1 MKKKNGFIA
10 ISLIYSFFLC
20 FIMIMMGLLANY
32 THSKLILS
40 KINKPLTYL
49 SDNTLSGRILK
60 ENNIQTLPPDFTKGE
75 PPASGTNT
83 GSGLY
88 SAEDDDGITYYFRG
102 DVSNNY
108 VKLDGSSIIWRIVRI
123 NGDKTIRLISET
135 SLSSAYTENI
145 SGLKYVGY
153 TYDNDHV
160 CTKANPCTASTGTS
174 STIKTNLESWYNTNL
189 SNYDSIIAYGKYC
202 NDTSYYSKDASVVW
216 YNGNTRNTNGTATL
230 KCQNSDLTYGGTYK
244 LKVGMI
250 TYDEMNYG
258 GIGTT
263 TPSSSDNYLYNKNT
277 WMMTP
282 RYSDTRYSD
291 TGVASMFYSDNGK
304 FSNTGD
310 SNTAKN
316 IYPVIN
322 LKSNVKISGGDGTSS
337 NPYLIENVNNQ

>member
-60 ENNIQTLPPDFTKGE
+60 ENNIQTLTPDFTKGE
-75 PPASGTNT
+75 PASNETNT

-108 VKLDGSSIIWRIVRI
+108 VKLDGSSIVWRIVRI

-135 SLSSAYTENI
+135 SLSSAYASNI
-145 SGLKYVGY
+145 SDLKYDGY
-153 TYDNDHV
+153 TYDNGHT
-160 CTKANPCTASTGTS
+160 CTKANPCLTTTGTS
-174 STIKTNLESWYNTNL
+174 SIAKQNIESWYNTNL
-189 SNYDSIIAYGKYC
+189 SNYDNIITLGKYC
-202 NDTSYYSKDASVVW
+202 NDTSTLVQ
-216 YNGNTRNTNGTATL
+216 YNGYTREANGTPTF
-230 KCQNSDLTYGGTYK
+230 KCADTNLTYGGTYK

-263 TPSSSDNYLYNKNT
+263 TASTSANYLYNKNT
-277 WMMTP
+277 WTMTP

-304 FSNTGD
+304 FSNTVD